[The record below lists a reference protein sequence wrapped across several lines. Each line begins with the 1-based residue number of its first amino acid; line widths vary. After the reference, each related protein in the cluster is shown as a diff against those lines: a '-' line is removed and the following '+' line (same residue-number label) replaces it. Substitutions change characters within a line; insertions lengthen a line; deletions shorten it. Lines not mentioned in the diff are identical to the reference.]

1 MRIRTITTLSAHAD
15 AKCRLPPV
23 CPPHSSIKNTEEG
36 SVQLRVGLVDANDT
50 KTLKEGGGQAS
61 RWDGTSLQ
69 ILFEVEDTG
78 KGVPEQ

>member
-1 MRIRTITTLSAHAD
+1 M
-15 AKCRLPPV
+15 
-23 CPPHSSIKNTEEG
+23 
-36 SVQLRVGLVDANDT
+36 QLRVGLVDANDT

-61 RWDGTSLQ
+61 RLDDTSLQ

>member
-1 MRIRTITTLSAHAD
+1 M
-15 AKCRLPPV
+15 
-23 CPPHSSIKNTEEG
+23 
-36 SVQLRVGLVDANDT
+36 QLRVGLVDANDT